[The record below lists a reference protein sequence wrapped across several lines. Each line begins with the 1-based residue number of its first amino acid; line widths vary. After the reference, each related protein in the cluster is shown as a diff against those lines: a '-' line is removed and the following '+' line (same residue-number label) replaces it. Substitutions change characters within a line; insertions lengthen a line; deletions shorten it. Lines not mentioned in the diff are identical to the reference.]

1 MKLNQVL
8 RTMLMGM
15 ALLPLAPLALH
26 AQDAGVVKSIK
37 IVEALSSKD
46 IVLDRPGR
54 PMSIDLQVQFDFN
67 SADLLP
73 QGRRQLDELAL
84 ALGDQALVAEGFE
97 VIGHTDRVGNF
108 EYNVQL
114 SMARAAA
121 VQDYLIT
128 RHAISPARLMTMGL
142 GFSRLADPANPTA
155 AINRRVEIRRVAALT
170 RPANPPANPPVNP
183 LPAPG
188 GRLVATPQ

>member
-1 MKLNQVL
+1 
-8 RTMLMGM
+8 
-15 ALLPLAPLALH
+15 
-26 AQDAGVVKSIK
+26 
-37 IVEALSSKD
+37 
-46 IVLDRPGR
+46 
-54 PMSIDLQVQFDFN
+54 MSIDLQVQFDFN

-84 ALGDQALVAEGFE
+84 ALGDQALVGEGFE
-97 VIGHTDRVGNF
+97 VIGHTDRVGSF

-128 RHAISPARLMTMGL
+128 RHAISPARLMTIGL

-155 AINRRVEIRRVAALT
+155 AINRRVEIRRVAAVT

-188 GRLVATPQ
+188 GRLIATPQ